1 MHKISKWEINV
12 ICYIKVVT
20 AIKNKIKKKSNS
32 PAGITGS
39 DNDWPVSDR
48 ENEI

>member
-1 MHKISKWEINV
+1 M

-20 AIKNKIKKKSNS
+20 AIKNKIKKKKSNS
-32 PAGITGS
+32 PAGTTGS
-39 DNDWPVSDR
+39 DNDWPVSDK